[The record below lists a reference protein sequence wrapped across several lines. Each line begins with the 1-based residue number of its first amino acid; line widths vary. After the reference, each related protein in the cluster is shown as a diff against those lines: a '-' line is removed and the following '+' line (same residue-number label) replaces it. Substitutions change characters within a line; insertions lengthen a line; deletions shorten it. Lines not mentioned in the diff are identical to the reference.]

1 MCVLITIFSGFVAS
15 IFPWKVGIL
24 LDIVTQQNQDNNEH
38 ETCKINLILN
48 MIQLTF
54 ITLLITVLSFLR
66 SMTLKIY
73 Q

>member
-24 LDIVTQQNQDNNEH
+24 LDIVTQQNEDNDSH
-38 ETCKINLILN
+38 QTSKINLIFN